1 MIEYIKGKITELN
14 PAYLVIE
21 TAGVGYF
28 VNISLHTYSQLNG
41 PESPEITLPVHEV
54 IREDAHQLYGFSGK
68 AERELFRLLISV
80 SGVGPGTARMVLSSL
95 KPDEVERAIS
105 ESNVS
110 LLKSVKGIGLKTA
123 ERIIIDLRDKVVK
136 IAGLDEFSPQRDNTI
151 RDEALSALTMLG
163 FVRSASTKV
172 VEKLLAENKDLTVE
186 ELIKHA
192 LRNL

>member
-1 MIEYIKGKITELN
+1 MIDYIKGRITELN

-21 TAGVGYF
+21 TAGVGFF
-28 VNISLHTYSQLNG
+28 VNISLNTYSQLNG
-41 PESPEITLPVHEV
+41 RESPEITLPVHEV
-54 IREDAHQLYGFSGK
+54 IREDARQLYGFSGK

-136 IAGLDEFSPQRDNTI
+136 IAGMDEFSPQRDNTI

-186 ELIKHA
+186 DLIKQA